1 MFFELITV
9 QCAMCSVQRAV
20 CLVCNVWCAV
30 FGVQFNSS
38 FVLLQ
43 NTSRAVISGQGQK
56 GVPRVELHSSEL
68 NCSLSHCIAEDNI
81 KFIDNK

>member
-9 QCAMCSVQRAV
+9 QCAMCSVQ

-43 NTSRAVISGQGQK
+43 NTSRAVMSGQGQK

-68 NCSLSHCIAEDNI
+68 YCSLSHCIAEDNI
-81 KFIDNK
+81 KSIDNI